1 MHPNIN
7 LSHSGPVEVKADE
20 FPRHGSNMGSM
31 SKLKP
36 CFIKDGSGTVTAGNA
51 SGVSQVYLTIQ
62 TSATTLRFNVFIF
75 IYFCYLGIN
84 DGAAAAVLMSQSEA
98 VRRGL
103 KPMARI
109 VSSAQVGLDPAIMGT
124 GPVPAI
130 RKAVRSEAVKKE
142 KTCENASL
150 SLLFVC

>member
-62 TSATTLRFNVFIF
+62 TSTTLRFNVFIF